1 MNYLLDT
8 NICVYFM
15 RGKRNVAAKISEIGQ
30 EHFFISEMTL
40 GELLYGAQCSDR
52 PSENIRAVHVFCQYV
67 TILPTAN
74 IWNEFAVQKAFL
86 RKKGQLIEDAWHHLL
101 SPDYPT
107 CILSRH
113 SGHLQDEARCL
124 PPGHSGRDSKRLYL
138 PRLAN
143 IPSGRECTY
152 TRI

>member
-1 MNYLLDT
+1 
-8 NICVYFM
+8 M

-74 IWNEFAVQKAFL
+74 IWDEFAVQKAFL
-86 RKKGQLIEDAWHHLL
+86 RKKVNLL
-101 SPDYPT
+101 KMLT
-107 CILSRH
+107 
-113 SGHLQDEARCL
+113 
-124 PPGHSGRDSKRLYL
+124 
-138 PRLAN
+138 
-143 IPSGRECTY
+143 
-152 TRI
+152 

>member
-67 TILPTAN
+67 TILPTAIFGIN
-74 IWNEFAVQKAFL
+74 
-86 RKKGQLIEDAWHHLL
+86 LL
-101 SPDYPT
+101 Y
-107 CILSRH
+107 
-113 SGHLQDEARCL
+113 
-124 PPGHSGRDSKRLYL
+124 KRLFFVKKVNL
-138 PRLAN
+138 LKML
-143 IPSGRECTY
+143 T
-152 TRI
+152 

>member
-15 RGKRNVAAKISEIGQ
+15 RGKRNVAAKIAEIGQ

-52 PSENIRAVHVFCQYV
+52 PSENISAVHVFCQYV

-86 RKKGQLIEDAWHHLL
+86 RKKGQLIEDADTCCEVSKKLILAFVVEVEYNYGNRPALMRLL
-101 SPDYPT
+101 RS
-107 CILSRH
+107 
-113 SGHLQDEARCL
+113 
-124 PPGHSGRDSKRLYL
+124 
-138 PRLAN
+138 
-143 IPSGRECTY
+143 
-152 TRI
+152 